1 MNFACLICWES
12 YSESCIIATAP
23 CGHVFHFNCIQ
34 KWLRTGNQD
43 CAQCRQNC
51 EAGLI
56 TKLYFSEDKSAIDE
70 NQARIGLEEENLKW
84 KMEANAANET
94 SILFQKENIKLK
106 KKLYDIKTQSN
117 KTEENLNK
125 RIKELEVNDV
135 KTQANKTEENLN
147 KRIKELEE
155 MVNGIMTKSNKTE
168 ENLKKRI
175 KELEEKV
182 NDQNPQYQLFPEF
195 HRNLKF

>member
-1 MNFACLICWES
+1 MKFACLICCES

-43 CAQCRQNC
+43 CAHCRQNC

-70 NQARIGLEEENLKW
+70 NQVRIGLEEENLKW
-84 KMEANAANET
+84 KMKANAANET
-94 SILFQKENIKLK
+94 SIQFQKENIKLK
-106 KKLYDIKTQSN
+106 KKLYDIKTQSS

-125 RIKELEVNDV
+125 RIKELEVA
-135 KTQANKTEENLN
+135 QSNKTEDSLN

-155 MVNGIMTKSNKTE
+155 MVNDKVAQSNKTE
-168 ENLKKRI
+168 ENLKRRI
-175 KELEEKV
+175 WELEEKV
-182 NDQNPQYQLFPEF
+182 KDQNPQYQLFPEF

>member
-1 MNFACLICWES
+1 MNFACLICWAS

-51 EAGLI
+51 EAGMI
-56 TKLYFSEDKSAIDE
+56 TKLYFSEDKSALDE
-70 NQARIGLEEENLKW
+70 NQVRIGLEEENLKC

-106 KKLYDIKTQSN
+106 KKIHDIKAHN

-125 RIKELEVNDV
+125 KIKELEV
-135 KTQANKTEENLN
+135 TQYNKSEENLN

-155 MVNGIMTKSNKTE
+155 KAIDIETQSNKTV

-175 KELEEKV
+175 WELEENEKS
-182 NDQNPQYQLFPEF
+182 PQYQLF
-195 HRNLKF
+195 

>member
-56 TKLYFSEDKSAIDE
+56 TKLYFSEDKSSID
-70 NQARIGLEEENLKW
+70 NNRVRIFIEEQNLKL
-84 KMEANAANET
+84 KMEAKAANET
-94 SILFQKENIKLK
+94 SIQFQKENIKLK
-106 KKLYDIKTQSN
+106 KKLIDIKTQSS
-117 KTEENLNK
+117 KTEENLHK
-125 RIKELEVNDV
+125 RIKELEVA
-135 KTQANKTEENLN
+135 Q
-147 KRIKELEE
+147 
-155 MVNGIMTKSNKTE
+155 SNKTE

-175 KELEEKV
+175 KELEQMVNDKVAQSNKTEENLKRRIWELEEKV
-182 NDQNPQYQLFPEF
+182 KDQNPQYQLFPDF